1 MKQRPLSH
9 IGAMCNLEYI
19 CSIIAIAGI
28 VSILT
33 GVYDVTHQQKS
44 MFAVVTENEMNCPD
58 IRVRHFVSGDLKTGV
73 QRVDTC
79 SKHLNVKI
87 K

>member
-1 MKQRPLSH
+1 MKP
-9 IGAMCNLEYI
+9 IGAMGNLEYI

-28 VSILT
+28 VSLFT
-33 GVYDVTHQQKS
+33 GVYNVNYQHPS
-44 MFAVVTENEMNCPD
+44 MFAVVNENEMNCPD

-79 SKHLNVKI
+79 SRHLNIKI

>member
-1 MKQRPLSH
+1 MDVKP
-9 IGAMCNLEYI
+9 IGAMSSLEYI

-28 VSILT
+28 VSLFT
-33 GVYDVTHQQKS
+33 GVYNVNYQQKS
-44 MFAVVTENEMNCPD
+44 MFAVVNENEMNCPD
-58 IRVRHFVSGDLKTGV
+58 IRVRHFVNGDLKTGV

-79 SKHLNVKI
+79 SRHVNIKI

>member
-1 MKQRPLSH
+1 MDVKPIGP
-9 IGAMCNLEYI
+9 IGAMGSLEYI

-28 VSILT
+28 VSLFT

-44 MFAVVTENEMNCPD
+44 MFAVVNENEMNCPD

>member
-1 MKQRPLSH
+1 MDVKP
-9 IGAMCNLEYI
+9 IGAMGSLEYI

-28 VSILT
+28 VSLLT
-33 GVYDVTHQQKS
+33 GVYDVTHQQKG
-44 MFAVVTENEMNCPD
+44 MFAVVNENEMNCPD
-58 IRVRHFVSGDLKTGV
+58 IRVRHFVGGNLKTGV

>member
-1 MKQRPLSH
+1 MKP
-9 IGAMCNLEYI
+9 IGAMGSLEYI
-19 CSIIAIAGI
+19 CSIIASAGI
-28 VSILT
+28 ASLFT

-44 MFAVVTENEMNCPD
+44 MFTVVNENEMNCPD

-79 SKHLNVKI
+79 SRHLNIKI

>member
-1 MKQRPLSH
+1 MKP
-9 IGAMCNLEYI
+9 IGAMGSLEYI
-19 CSIIAIAGI
+19 CTIISIAGL
-28 VSILT
+28 VSLFT
-33 GVYDVTHQQKS
+33 GVYNVNYQQKS
-44 MFAVVTENEMNCPD
+44 MFAVVNENEMNCPD

-79 SKHLNVKI
+79 SRHVNIKI

>member
-1 MKQRPLSH
+1 MDVKP
-9 IGAMCNLEYI
+9 IGAMGNLEYI

-28 VSILT
+28 VSVLT

-44 MFAVVTENEMNCPD
+44 MFAVVNENEMNCPD
-58 IRVRHFVSGDLKTGV
+58 IRVRHFVNGDLKTGV

-79 SKHLNVKI
+79 SRHVNIKI

>member
-1 MKQRPLSH
+1 MTCSIRS
-9 IGAMCNLEYI
+9 LEYI

-28 VSILT
+28 VSLFT
-33 GVYDVTHQQKS
+33 GVYDVNYQQKS
-44 MFAVVTENEMNCPD
+44 MFAVVNENEMNCPD

-73 QRVDTC
+73 QRVDAC
-79 SKHLNVKI
+79 SRHVNVKI

>member
-1 MKQRPLSH
+1 MTPP
-9 IGAMCNLEYI
+9 GAMGSLEYVSS
-19 CSIIAIAGI
+19 CIAIAGLVFI
-28 VSILT
+28 FSGMYTPTQHPL
-33 GVYDVTHQQKS
+33 
-44 MFAVVTENEMNCPD
+44 MFAVVNENEMNCPD
-58 IRVRHFVSGDLKTGV
+58 IRVRHFVNGDLKTGV

>member
-1 MKQRPLSH
+1 MTRP
-9 IGAMCNLEYI
+9 IGAMGSLEYI

-28 VSILT
+28 VSLLT

-44 MFAVVTENEMNCPD
+44 MFAVVNENEMNCPD
-58 IRVRHFVSGDLKTGV
+58 IRVKHFVGSDLKTGV

-79 SKHLNVKI
+79 SRHVNVKI

>member
-1 MKQRPLSH
+1 MDVKPVV
-9 IGAMCNLEYI
+9 AMGNLEYI

-28 VSILT
+28 VSLFSGIYT
-33 GVYDVTHQQKS
+33 PTQHPS
-44 MFAVVTENEMNCPD
+44 MFAVVNENEMNCPD

-79 SKHLNVKI
+79 SRHVNVKI

>member
-1 MKQRPLSH
+1 MNP
-9 IGAMCNLEYI
+9 IGAMGNLEYI
-19 CSIIAIAGI
+19 CTCFAIAGI
-28 VSILT
+28 VSLLT
-33 GVYDVTHQQKS
+33 GVYDVTHQQRS
-44 MFAVVTENEMNCPD
+44 MFAVVNENEMNCPD
-58 IRVRHFVSGDLKTGV
+58 IRVRHFVNGNLKTGV

>member
-1 MKQRPLSH
+1 MDVKP
-9 IGAMCNLEYI
+9 IGAMGNLEYI

-28 VSILT
+28 VHIFSGMYT
-33 GVYDVTHQQKS
+33 PTQYPS
-44 MFAVVTENEMNCPD
+44 MFAVVNENEMNCPD

-73 QRVDTC
+73 QRVDAC
-79 SKHLNVKI
+79 SRHVNVKI

>member
-1 MKQRPLSH
+1 MKP
-9 IGAMCNLEYI
+9 IGAMGSLEYI
-19 CSIIAIAGI
+19 CSIIAIAGV
-28 VSILT
+28 VSLFT
-33 GVYDVTHQQKS
+33 GVYNVNYQQKS
-44 MFAVVTENEMNCPD
+44 MFAVVNENEMNCPD

>member
-1 MKQRPLSH
+1 MDVKPT
-9 IGAMCNLEYI
+9 GAMGSLEYI

-28 VSILT
+28 VSLFT
-33 GVYDVTHQQKS
+33 GVYNVNYQQKS
-44 MFAVVTENEMNCPD
+44 MFAVVNENEMNCPD
-58 IRVRHFVSGDLKTGV
+58 IRVRHFVNGDLKTGV

-79 SKHLNVKI
+79 SRHVNVKI